1 MTQPSMCSHVID
13 FKSISSKT
21 MIRDTGE
28 KMEGEDSEKKSE
40 KTAYVPVNKELD

>member
-1 MTQPSMCSHVID
+1 
-13 FKSISSKT
+13 